1 MTLILFQ
8 FSKNPAELPIQIG
21 NKTECA
27 LLGFVMD
34 LGEDYRKIRKAHP
47 DTTFTKVYT
56 FNSAR
61 YNYCVKKSIGSIC
74 SSIFYFIF
82 CIFLVCYTSVRYL
95 RKILKMP
102 NFT

>member
-1 MTLILFQ
+1 MARIFVLGLALEQYVYFEIHFLIFINIY
-8 FSKNPAELPIQIG
+8 FIG

-34 LGEDYRKIRKAHP
+34 LGADYRRIRKANP

-61 YNYCVKKSIGSIC
+61 
-74 SSIFYFIF
+74 
-82 CIFLVCYTSVRYL
+82 
-95 RKILKMP
+95 
-102 NFT
+102 